1 MPTIEKLV
9 IELNLVA
16 EYAGLEVTF
25 EAAGPSTVSAWDEK
39 FEVDVA
45 WAMGNT
51 ARLPDRT
58 SSAQIRTALEQSHP
72 SRKGLGPKHPPKA

>member
-16 EYAGLEVTF
+16 EYASVEAPF
-25 EAAGPSTVSAWDEK
+25 EAAGPSTVSAWGET
-39 FEVDVA
+39 FEVDVP

-51 ARLPDRT
+51 KRLPDRT
-58 SSAQIRTALEQSHP
+58 SSAQMREALVQSHP
-72 SRKGLGPKHPPKA
+72 KVKGLGPKHPPKG